1 MSIYAYVGM
10 PGSGKSYDVVANQIL
25 PALKQGRR
33 VVTNIPL
40 HMDVI
45 RQLIPDAQVDELP
58 IERIET
64 QPELI
69 EEYARPG
76 VVLIIDE
83 CWRLWPSG
91 LKAHQVPEVYKTLLA
106 EHRHRVDEAGNA
118 MLIVLVT
125 QDLAQLSAFARQL
138 VEQTFYHTKLTHLGS
153 AGTFRVDVYRG
164 PQTGAN
170 PPRSERL
177 REILGRYDR
186 SVFKLYK
193 SHTMSEASG
202 QAGANEKTMD
212 PRGNVWRRPML
223 WVTALACVVFLAWGV
238 PKAVQ
243 LLHNPSGRAAPAASG
258 ATSRPASPFVA
269 AKAIPAPGAARA
281 AFTYRVSAWLQLE
294 DDTGD
299 GAGGVA
305 YLIRSDGASITID
318 LKSCAL
324 MRWHVVCEYDGGHW
338 TSIAPRF
345 IPSPGNGMASGMP
358 KASEAPGVA
367 PGA

>member
-45 RQLIPDAQVDELP
+45 RQLVPDAQVDELP

-64 QPELI
+64 QPEVI

-76 VVLIIDE
+76 VVLIVDE
-83 CWRLWPSG
+83 CWRLWPAG
-91 LKAHQVPEVYKTLLA
+91 QKADRVPEVYKTLLA

-125 QDLAQLSAFARQL
+125 QDLAQISAFARQL
-138 VEQTFYHTKLTHLGS
+138 VEQTFYHTKLTHVGS
-153 AGTFRVDVYRG
+153 SSTFRVDVYRG

-177 REILGRYDR
+177 REIIGRYDK

-193 SHTMSEASG
+193 SHTMSEAG
-202 QAGANEKTMD
+202 HAGANEKTMD
-212 PRGNVWRRPML
+212 PRGNIWRRPML
-223 WVTALACVVFLAWGV
+223 WVTAVACVVFLAWGI
-238 PKAVQ
+238 PKAVS
-243 LLHNPSGRAAPAASG
+243 LLHNPSGRADSPASG
-258 ATSRPASPFVA
+258 ATGRTASPVIA
-269 AKAIPAPGAARA
+269 GRAIPAPGAVRGG
-281 AFTYRVSAWLQLE
+281 FTYRVSAWMQLGE
-294 DDTGD
+294 DQGD
-299 GAGGVA
+299 GLEGVA
-305 YLIRSDGASITID
+305 YLVRSDGASITID
-318 LKSCAL
+318 LKDCVL
-324 MRWHVVCEYDGGHW
+324 LRWQTVCEYDGGTW
-338 TSIAPRF
+338 TSVAPRM
-345 IPSPGNGMASGMP
+345 IPSVGNGLPSGMP
-358 KASEAPGVA
+358 QASEAPGVA